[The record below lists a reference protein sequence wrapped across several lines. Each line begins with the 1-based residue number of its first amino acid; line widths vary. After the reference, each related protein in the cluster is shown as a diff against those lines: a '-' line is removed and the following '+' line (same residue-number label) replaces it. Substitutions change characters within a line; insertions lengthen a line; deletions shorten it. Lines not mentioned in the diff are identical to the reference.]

1 MSPLVKPPRLVLE
14 KGQVKTIKICCEEL
28 RWLYAFLGTRTPERL
43 LDVAESG
50 EFDLSVRY
58 TPLRSRMRR
67 LHLFEIGDQAWCPKP
82 FRDAT
87 TDLLEFFLRIGN
99 YYAPIVPRLRV
110 ALEKAREREIVDLCS
125 GGGGPWLRL
134 LPEFGDK
141 TPISVLLTDK
151 YPNALGAHRV
161 ADASHGRIRSELRSV
176 DATAVPRDLR
186 GFRTMFTSFHH
197 FRPAAARAIL
207 ADAVSNRVGIGIFE
221 FTERSLVG
229 VAALALTPLAVV
241 VAVPFLRPMRW
252 QTFLLTYVIP
262 ALPLGALFDGIVSC
276 LRTYSTGELSALVEP
291 LRGEGYTWDIGKA
304 RSWRSPIPITYLLG
318 HPPGERA
325 VVE

>member
-1 MSPLVKPPRLVLE
+1 M
-14 KGQVKTIKICCEEL
+14 G
-28 RWLYAFLGTRTPERL
+28 
-43 LDVAESG
+43 
-50 EFDLSVRY
+50 
-58 TPLRSRMRR
+58 R

-99 YYAPIVPRLRV
+99 YYAPIVPRLRA
-110 ALEKAREREIVDLCS
+110 ALERTREREIVDLCS

-134 LPEFGDK
+134 LSEFGDEP
-141 TPISVLLTDK
+141 PISVLLTDK

-161 ADASHGRIRSELRSV
+161 AVASHGRIRGEIRSV
-176 DATAVPRDLR
+176 DATAVPHDLR

-197 FRPAAARAIL
+197 FQPSAARAIL
-207 ADAVSNRVGIGIFE
+207 ADAVNNRVGIGIFE

-229 VAALALTPLAVV
+229 VAALAMTPLAVLL
-241 VAVPFLRPMRW
+241 AVPFLRPMRW
-252 QTFLLTYVIP
+252 QTLLFTYGVP
-262 ALPLGALFDGIVSC
+262 VLPLGALFDGLVSC

-291 LRGEGYTWDIGKA
+291 LRDKGYTWEIGTA

-318 HPPGERA
+318 YPQNDRA
-325 VVE
+325 A